1 VERRERPTVLIVSDE
16 VELADAIRSH
26 WQAAGNATSF
36 VMKTSSECGHDN
48 FDLAIAGGLQE
59 PAAVLETLRETGKP
73 VIHVSR
79 LKGGTP
85 KLTGVVSLP
94 EAPGWTELLAIVV
107 REVLER
113 ERTAAELTRALEA
126 NSQLQ
131 HQASLGRYMIDT
143 RHNVNNAL
151 TSILGN
157 CDLILLDEQE
167 LPGTVK
173 NQVETIRNMGMR
185 LNEIMQRFSS
195 LEKEMQ
201 LMEQQS
207 RKAKSATAGV

>member
-1 VERRERPTVLIVSDE
+1 MEQPTVLIVSDE
-16 VELADAIRSH
+16 SEFSDAVRAN
-26 WQAAGNATSF
+26 WQAAGSAPSF
-36 VMKTSSECGHDN
+36 MVKTSSGCGQDR

-59 PAAVLETLRETGKP
+59 PAAILEDLRGTGKP

-79 LKGGTP
+79 LNGETP
-85 KLTGVVSLP
+85 KLVGVVSLP

-113 ERTAAELTRALEA
+113 ERMAAELSRAMEA
-126 NSQLQ
+126 NSELQ
-131 HQASLGRYMIDT
+131 RQASLGKYMIET
-143 RHNVNNAL
+143 RHNLNNAL

-157 CDLILLDEQE
+157 CDLILLDEEQ

-173 NQVETIRNMGMR
+173 GQVETIRNMSMR

-195 LEKEMQ
+195 LQKEMQ
-201 LMEQQS
+201 LVEQQS
-207 RKAKSATAGV
+207 RKANSTVAGV

>member
-1 VERRERPTVLIVSDE
+1 MERPTVLIVSDE
-16 VELADAIRSH
+16 VEFADAIRSH

-36 VMKTSSECGHDN
+36 VGKTSGECGHDH
-48 FDLAIAGGLQE
+48 FDLAIAGGLQK
-59 PAAVLETLRETGKP
+59 PAGVLEALRGTGKP

-79 LKGGTP
+79 LNGGTP
-85 KLTGVVSLP
+85 KLAGVVSLP
-94 EAPGWTELLAIVV
+94 EVPGWTELLAIVV
-107 REVLER
+107 REVLDR
-113 ERTAAELTRALEA
+113 ERAAAELSRALEA

-131 HQASLGRYMIDT
+131 HQATLGKYMIET
-143 RHNVNNAL
+143 RHNLNNAL

-157 CDLILLDEQE
+157 CDLILLDEEQ

-195 LEKEMQ
+195 LQKEMQ
-201 LMEQQS
+201 LVEQQS
-207 RKAKSATAGV
+207 RQAKSAAPGA

>member
-1 VERRERPTVLIVSDE
+1 VERPTVLIVSDE
-16 VELADAIRSH
+16 VEFSEAIRSH
-26 WQAAGNATSF
+26 WQAAGNTPAF
-36 VMKTSSECGHDN
+36 VVKAGSEGADDN
-48 FDLAIAGGLQE
+48 FDLAIAGGLHGSA
-59 PAAVLETLRETGKP
+59 AAVLEALRGTGKP
-73 VIHVSR
+73 VVHVSR
-79 LKGGTP
+79 LNGGMP

-107 REVLER
+107 REVLEK
-113 ERTAAELTRALEA
+113 ERAAAELARALEA

-131 HQASLGRYMIDT
+131 HQASLGKYMIDT

-157 CDLILLDEQE
+157 CDLILLDEEQ

-195 LEKEMQ
+195 LQKEMQ
-201 LMEQQS
+201 LIEQQK
-207 RKAKSATAGV
+207 KASAKGVAAGA